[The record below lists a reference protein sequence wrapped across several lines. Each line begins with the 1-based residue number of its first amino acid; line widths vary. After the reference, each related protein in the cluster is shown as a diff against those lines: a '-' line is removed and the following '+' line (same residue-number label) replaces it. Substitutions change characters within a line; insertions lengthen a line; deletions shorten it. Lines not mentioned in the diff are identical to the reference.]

1 MKKRTYRS
9 IKVQD
14 IKLEKLIC
22 DLDHQQPC
30 ILGVDV
36 AKEDFYAGLGGADGL
51 VKKVIKWKHPGET
64 KDFLR
69 LVSELQREGFNVQ
82 AAMEPSGTYGE
93 PLRYQLQRLA
103 VPVYRV
109 DPKRCHDLATV
120 LDGVASQH
128 DAKSASL
135 LVYMHA
141 RGLSEIWP
149 QESEQQKELRSQVFK
164 RELYADPIERHY
176 GRLEAKL
183 AAHWPELSHIL
194 DMRGGSILVL
204 LSKYVSPAQ
213 VASESKEAA
222 RLLSRSSHGRF
233 REGKV
238 DEVIESAK
246 NTVGVP
252 MDATDLEAMKALVEE
267 IERLRG
273 KMAESNK
280 HLQHLSKQFP
290 VTNHICG
297 TVGLITSI
305 VLVALVGDPNGYA
318 CAQAYQKA
326 LGLNLK
332 ERSSGKHKGKLK
344 ITKHGSAMA
353 RKYLYMATLRLIQK
367 DPIVRAW
374 YQKRVQP
381 DYKRKA
387 VLAVM
392 RKLATALWHVSQ
404 GSAFD
409 AAKLF
414 DVNRLDLEAGPAAK
428 ACRVDGTNT

>member
-9 IKVQD
+9 VKVQE

-22 DLDHQQPC
+22 ELSGQQTC
-30 ILGVDV
+30 ILGIDV
-36 AKEDFYAGLGGADGL
+36 AKEDFYAGVGGADGL
-51 VKKVIKWKHPGET
+51 IKKIIKWKHPVET
-64 KDFLR
+64 EDFLR
-69 LVSELQREGFNVQ
+69 LVSELQKSGFNVQ

-93 PLRYQLQRLA
+93 PLRYQLQRLE

-109 DPKRCHDLATV
+109 DPKRCHDLSTV

-135 LVYMHA
+135 LVYMQA
-141 RGLSEIWP
+141 RGLSESWR
-149 QESEQQKELRSQVFK
+149 QDSEQQKELRAQVNK
-164 RELYADPIERHY
+164 RELYADPLERHY
-176 GRLEAKL
+176 GRLEGKL
-183 AAHWPELSHIL
+183 AAHWPELSYLL
-194 DMRGGSILVL
+194 DMRGASILEL
-204 LSKYVSPAQ
+204 LSKYGSPAQ
-213 VASESKEAA
+213 VASDSQEAA
-222 RLLSRSSHGRF
+222 RLLSRSSRGRF

-246 NTVGVP
+246 STLGVP
-252 MDATDLEAMKALVEE
+252 MEAAELEAMKALVEE

-273 KMAESNK
+273 KVAESDR
-280 HLQHLSKQFP
+280 HLQHLSKQVP
-290 VTNHICG
+290 VTQNISD

-305 VLVALVGDPNGYA
+305 VLVALAGDPSEYE

-344 ITKHGSAMA
+344 ITKHGSAMT

-367 DPIVRAW
+367 DAIVRAW
-374 YQKRVQP
+374 YEKRVHP
-381 DYKRKA
+381 DCKRKA
-387 VLAVM
+387 VIAVM
-392 RKLATALWHVSQ
+392 RKLASALWHVSQ
-404 GSAFD
+404 GSVFD

-414 DVNRLDLEAGPAAK
+414 DVSRLDLEAGQRQKRAA
-428 ACRVDGTNT
+428 